1 MVLSVRPRPENHA
14 SLSENVPRNDEP
26 VTSILRIFYAK
37 RFASRQPTTIPRLC
51 PVKGIRRR
59 EGRSGNRVE
68 IPNSP
73 LREKYDSFYANN
85 NDAPTKSIVASAA
98 DTRARAYDNAVND
111 RSSPGVFGVFRTFPY
126 RNSRT
131 RSKRRAN
138 CPCRISAE
146 QIYVRFSKIDRPKQE
161 RYGRRC
167 SRLLSSSRDFS
178 CNAAVFYFFVDALR
192 RKPMTIVF

>member
-1 MVLSVRPRPENHA
+1 MATVSKYLTAHYAKNTIRSTRTITTRLRNLLSRPRRTHA
-14 SLSENVPRNDEP
+14 R
-26 VTSILRIFYAK
+26 
-37 RFASRQPTTIPRLC
+37 
-51 PVKGIRRR
+51 
-59 EGRSGNRVE
+59 
-68 IPNSP
+68 
-73 LREKYDSFYANN
+73 
-85 NDAPTKSIVASAA
+85 APTIMPS
-98 DTRARAYDNAVND
+98 TTGRP
-111 RSSPGVFGVFRTFPY
+111 PGVFGVFRTFPY

-138 CPCRISAE
+138 CPSRISAE